1 VTPDPQIQTVNGR
14 PRRLP
19 AETLPKELAEALRSG
34 EFHQALRLAI
44 AHRGLSLARLRAH
57 LDRRGVHVG
66 QSTLSYWQRGLRQ
79 PEVPKALPVV
89 RALESV
95 LQLPGDSLVVLIGP
109 RTSRVRNGQP
119 TASFSDLRSG
129 EMASIVDQL
138 LSELGAYTSSNNSNA
153 DLELL
158 SVHDTVTF
166 DADRRERGVQTRLV
180 TRARRHGPD
189 RYITVYN
196 GDEGCRI
203 ENVELTT
210 AEGCRVGRI
219 RRHPGGD
226 TLAVEFLFDRKL
238 AEGDIHVFCFEVR
251 DDSGSASPGYYRMF
265 RVQCAS
271 YLLQLRFN
279 RRALPAR
286 CTRQFRTRDDAAPVE
301 SDELPCDMGGVTSA
315 YFRDAAPGLAGVAVE
330 WS

>member
-1 VTPDPQIQTVNGR
+1 VNEK
-14 PRRLP
+14 PRRP
-19 AETLPKELAEALRSG
+19 QAEALPKELTEALRAG

-57 LDRRGVHVG
+57 LDQRGVPVG

-79 PEVPKALPVV
+79 PEVPKALPAV

-95 LQLPGDSLVVLIGP
+95 LQLPADSLVVLIGP
-109 RTSRVRNGQP
+109 RTSRGRGSQLA
-119 TASFSDLRSG
+119 ASFSDLRSG
-129 EMASIVDQL
+129 DMASIVDQL
-138 LSELGAYTSSNNSNA
+138 LAELGANPSDNHSNA

-166 DADRRERGVQTRLV
+166 DAEHRQRSVQTRLV

-203 ENVELTT
+203 EDVELVT

-226 TLAVEFLFDRKL
+226 TLAVELLFDRKL

-251 DDSGSASPGYYRMF
+251 DDSGAMSPGYYRMF
-265 RVQCAS
+265 RVHCAS
-271 YLLQLRFN
+271 FLLQLRVN

-286 CTRQFRTRDDAAPVE
+286 CTRQFRTRDDATPVE

-315 YFRDAAPGLAGVAVE
+315 FFRDAGPGLAGVAVE

>member
-1 VTPDPQIQTVNGR
+1 VNDKPHR
-14 PRRLP
+14 QR
-19 AETLPKELAEALRSG
+19 AEALPRELTEALRAG

-57 LDRRGVHVG
+57 LNQRGVGVG

-79 PEVPKALPVV
+79 PEVPKALPAV

-95 LQLPGDSLVVLIGP
+95 LQLPADSLVVLIGP
-109 RTSRVRNGQP
+109 RASRGRGQQFA
-119 TASFSDLRSG
+119 ASFADLRSG
-129 EMASIVDQL
+129 DMASIVDDL
-138 LSELGAYTSSNNSNA
+138 LADLRGYPSANNANSDLSNS

-166 DADRRERGVQTRLV
+166 DAEHRQRSLQTRLV

-203 ENVELTT
+203 EDVELVT

-219 RRHPGGD
+219 RRHSGGD
-226 TLAVEFLFDRKL
+226 TLAVELLFDRKL

-251 DDSGSASPGYYRMF
+251 DDSGAASPGYYRMF
-265 RVQCAS
+265 RVHCAS
-271 YLLQLRFN
+271 FLLQLRFN
-279 RRALPAR
+279 RRALPVR
-286 CTRQFRTRDDAAPVE
+286 CIRQFRTRDDATPVE

-315 YFRDAAPGLAGVAVE
+315 FFRDAGPGLAGAALE
-330 WS
+330 WG